1 MLLAS
6 NNRPA
11 SLRIGEERRFTDG
24 VATDTVASTA
34 GTTTASTVATSQ
46 QQIGTSLMLLPKINA
61 DRTVTLTVFQERT
74 GDDTGKTD
82 LIPISNDDVV
92 QRPVISNATTVNTIV
107 ARDGLTMAIGGL
119 IEERVVRRQIKVP
132 MLGDMPVLGTLFR
145 KEFSQDRK
153 TELVVLITPHVIS
166 TPGEAA
172 KVSQA
177 RLKVLSNHNYVRNG
191 FQDQEGINGVNNL
204 PPNYGEGI
212 PNSFYQLLPRRFQA
226 K

>member
-1 MLLAS
+1 
-6 NNRPA
+6 
-11 SLRIGEERRFTDG
+11 
-24 VATDTVASTA
+24 
-34 GTTTASTVATSQ
+34 
-46 QQIGTSLMLLPKINA
+46 
-61 DRTVTLTVFQERT
+61 
-74 GDDTGKTD
+74 
-82 LIPISNDDVV
+82 
-92 QRPVISNATTVNTIV
+92 
-107 ARDGLTMAIGGL
+107 
-119 IEERVVRRQIKVP
+119 VVRRQIKVP
-132 MLGDMPVLGTLFR
+132 LLGDMPVLGTLFR

-212 PNSFYQLLPRRFQA
+212 PNSFYQLLPRRFQT